1 MLRTIADVL
10 RDKGDDVWK
19 VAPTAA
25 VSEATKLMAEKRI
38 GALLVLSADEL
49 VGVITLR
56 DCVRNVSLAGRS
68 VDEALVGE
76 CMSSPVVFVGPEH
89 TVGDCLR
96 IMTEK
101 GIGHLPVVGDGRLIG
116 VVSRGDL
123 LRSLVKTQSATIGHL
138 EGYITGTYPG

>member
-10 RDKGDDVWK
+10 RDKGDDAWSVD
-19 VAPTAA
+19 PTAA
-25 VSEATKLMAEKRI
+25 VSEAVELMAEKRI

-49 VGVITLR
+49 VGVVTMR
-56 DCVRNVSLAGRS
+56 DCVRKVIVAGRGM
-68 VDEALVGE
+68 DEALVGE

-101 GIGHLPVVGDGRLIG
+101 GIAHLPVVGDGTLAG

-138 EGYITGTYPG
+138 EAYISGKYPG

>member
-1 MLRTIADVL
+1 MLRVIADVL
-10 RDKGDDVWK
+10 REKGDDVWSI
-19 VAPTAA
+19 APTAA
-25 VSEATKLMAEKRI
+25 MSDAMKLMAEKRT

-49 VGVITLR
+49 VGVITMR
-56 DCVRNVSLAGRS
+56 DCVRKVILAGRS

-76 CMSSPVVFVGPEH
+76 SMSSPVVFVGLEH

-101 GIGHLPVVGDGRLIG
+101 GIAHLPVVADGRLVG

-138 EGYITGTYPG
+138 EAYITGKYPG